1 MYPGQCVPS
10 NLFCEEP
17 LDVTHAQR
25 YSVDHDDVQLIYPDM
40 NDDSVSSTEYTLLS
54 MRSPARES
62 AMCRSHHLPN
72 VNLTPWYTS
81 PRVFSIQST
90 PSHGRPTYLHM
101 ISSPSPLSRDLTLL
115 YPDFSPPFQGN
126 TPLERQ
132 FVSDPAY
139 PEYISFNTELS
150 PVARKDPFHS
160 SQSSF
165 TDVPTDAT
173 PLCNDDPQTS
183 ELFSATEHVSLI
195 EKFKSVTR
203 GPDGESPKPPRSPI
217 SEASSLT
224 PLSSPGLFC
233 GRRAPRGTSTPPTS
247 PVRNSVRGVTK
258 TAEPHCPIREQQVR
272 PGPPP
277 AHLTEESSKHSGDSG
292 RKRKLV
298 SADPYFPFAG
308 ENCHERKKPRPPNET
323 DAISTLR
330 IFECSK
336 PTRRHL
342 PAGIPY
348 HPQFALFYRRF
359 PVSSRIQTADGIFV
373 PLSSNS
379 EHPGGLYNPPRG
391 ALDMYTPRFV
401 RGCGATKVGLC
412 PVCFECPS
420 RGGRGQCV
428 WLSMKFSAYN
438 YHMQYGHGISAVS
451 CTPFSPPVSFR
462 TTKRRNP
469 GKRERTHIVEGKCH
483 KCKKWIPI
491 ESLKDL
497 EIKVKEI
504 YWWKHAAA
512 CHQGAQIKGDD
523 DFFKMMTSITKFG
536 NLVCDSVTPL
546 PPQKKNFIPL
556 LDILNVFFLCFP
568 SLLLWLVCCA

>member
-10 NLFCEEP
+10 NLFCEEL
-17 LDVTHAQR
+17 LDVTRAQH
-25 YSVDHDDVQLIYPDM
+25 YSVDRDDVQLIYPDM
-40 NDDSVSSTEYTLLS
+40 NDDSASSTECALLS

-62 AMCRSHHLPN
+62 AMSRPHCLSN
-72 VNLTPWYTS
+72 INLTPWYTS

-90 PSHGRPTYLHM
+90 PSHGRPMYLNM
-101 ISSPSPLSRDLTLL
+101 ISSPSPLTRDLTLL
-115 YPDFSPPFQGN
+115 YPEFSPPFQGN
-126 TPLERQ
+126 TPFERQ
-132 FVSDPAY
+132 FLSDPPY
-139 PEYISFNTELS
+139 PEYTGFNTELS
-150 PVARKDPFHS
+150 PVSRKNPFHS
-160 SQSSF
+160 PQSSF
-165 TDVPTDAT
+165 TDIPTDTT
-173 PLCNDDPQTS
+173 PQCNDGPKTS
-183 ELFSATEHVSLI
+183 ELFPATEHVSLI

-233 GRRAPRGTSTPPTS
+233 GRRTPRGTSTPPTS

-258 TAEPHCPIREQQVR
+258 TAELPCPSREQHVR
-272 PGPPP
+272 PGPPT
-277 AHLTEESSKHSGDSG
+277 ARLTEGSSKRSGDSG

-330 IFECSK
+330 IFESSK

-348 HPQFALFYRRF
+348 HPQFSLFYRRF

-379 EHPGGLYNPPRG
+379 EHPGGLYNPPRS

-401 RGCGATKVGLC
+401 RGCGTTKVGLC

-420 RGGRGQCV
+420 RGGGGQCV
-428 WLSMKFSAYN
+428 WLSMKFSAYKC

-497 EIKVKEI
+497 DIKVKEI
-504 YWWKHAAA
+504 YWYVCRCNRPSQA
-512 CHQGAQIKGDD
+512 
-523 DFFKMMTSITKFG
+523 S
-536 NLVCDSVTPL
+536 LV
-546 PPQKKNFIPL
+546 
-556 LDILNVFFLCFP
+556 
-568 SLLLWLVCCA
+568 